1 MRLLVYNVEGKII
14 EKPFRLFKNHSDL
27 KPPEVKLSCI
37 LTEKL
42 FNSLWLNKFLFG
54 QRCIWLLCTCRE
66 HSLTFIDKTRY
77 DKNKANFI

>member
-14 EKPFRLFKNHSDL
+14 GKPFRLFKNHSDL

-54 QRCIWLLCTCRE
+54 HLGTCVPFKKK
-66 HSLTFIDKTRY
+66 FIDHGKP
-77 DKNKANFI
+77 FE